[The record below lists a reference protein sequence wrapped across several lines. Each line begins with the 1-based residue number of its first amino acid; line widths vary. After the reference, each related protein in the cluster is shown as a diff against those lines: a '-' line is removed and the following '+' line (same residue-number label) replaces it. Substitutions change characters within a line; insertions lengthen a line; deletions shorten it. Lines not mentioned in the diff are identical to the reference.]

1 MKKIF
6 NNSKLIAIAFF
17 TVFTT
22 AAAPTA
28 FAHSGKE
35 LPVELKYIGNIN
47 NKTIFQLV
55 VAGNKINTEYIL
67 TIRDPFGNSIYR
79 ENIKAENFSKKFIF
93 DTDELGDDVLQ
104 FEVYCR
110 KTGQTVLYNIN
121 RQTRLSEEMMI
132 REIKQS
138 SD

>member
-6 NNSKLIAIAFF
+6 NKSKLIAIAFF

-28 FAHSGKE
+28 FADSGNE
-35 LPVELKYIGNIN
+35 LPIELRFIGNIN

-55 VAGNKINTEYIL
+55 VAGNNLNAEYIL

-79 ENIKAENFSKKFIF
+79 ENIKADNFSKKFLF
-93 DTDELGDDVLQ
+93 DTDELGDDLLE
-104 FEVYCR
+104 FEVYS
-110 KTGQTVLYNIN
+110 KTSNQSVKYKIS
-121 RQTRLSEEMMI
+121 RQSHYVEEVVVNL
-132 REIKQS
+132 IK
-138 SD
+138 

>member
-28 FAHSGKE
+28 FANSGKE
-35 LPVELKYIGNIN
+35 LPIELKFIGNIN

-55 VAGNKINTEYIL
+55 VAGNNLNTEYIL

-79 ENIKAENFSKKFIF
+79 ENIKADNFFKKFLF
-93 DTDELGDDVLQ
+93 DSDELGDDVLE

-110 KTGQTVLYNIN
+110 KNDKSVRYKIN
-121 RQTRLSEEMMI
+121 RLTYVTEEFII
-132 REIKQS
+132 RETK
-138 SD
+138 